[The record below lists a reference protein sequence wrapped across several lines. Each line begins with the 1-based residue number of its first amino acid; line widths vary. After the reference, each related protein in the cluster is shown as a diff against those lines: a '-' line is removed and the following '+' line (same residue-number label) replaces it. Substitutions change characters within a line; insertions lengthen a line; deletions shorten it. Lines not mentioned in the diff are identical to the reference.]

1 MHSRSVMSL
10 EQFILTNNTG
20 LLGKY
25 DVFWS
30 NLETKD
36 SDKAPLRPP
45 EF

>member
-10 EQFILTNNTG
+10 EEFILTNNNG

-25 DVFWS
+25 GVYWS

-36 SDKAPLRPP
+36 SDEAPVRPP
-45 EF
+45 EY